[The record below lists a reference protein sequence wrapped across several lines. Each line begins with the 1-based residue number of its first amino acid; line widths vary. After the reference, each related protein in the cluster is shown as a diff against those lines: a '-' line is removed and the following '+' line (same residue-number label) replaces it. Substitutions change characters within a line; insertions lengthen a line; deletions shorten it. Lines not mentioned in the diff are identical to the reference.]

1 VKVSRHPV
9 TDRYNSVFK
18 MSNIVEKIS
27 GRERHV
33 KLGIIS
39 VETMTRGR
47 FRNDLT
53 EWSSIEDKE
62 TRSKNRF
69 EEPHTAVEKRK
80 I

>member
-1 VKVSRHPV
+1 
-9 TDRYNSVFK
+9 

-47 FRNDLT
+47 FRNDLI

-62 TRSKNRF
+62 TRSKNRSLRNPTQQLKNGGF
-69 EEPHTAVEKRK
+69 SAS
-80 I
+80 

>member
-9 TDRYNSVFK
+9 TDGYNSVFK

-53 EWSSIEDKE
+53 E
-62 TRSKNRF
+62 
-69 EEPHTAVEKRK
+69 
-80 I
+80 